1 MPGLYI
7 IGALAGYPL
16 IKHCLNQ
23 GYEVVEYI
31 LGNHIPPADEPLL
44 QDKLDKAG
52 VKMTVTELVAD
63 DPRAAAALRLAHAA
77 ADPRIPAP
85 FRDPPAPGRAT

>member
-1 MPGLYI
+1 MPPRKFVESCGIHFASDSPTSFPTVSETYESEIPGLYI

-23 GYEVVEYI
+23 GYEVIEYI

-44 QDKLDKAG
+44 QEKLDKA
-52 VKMTVTELVAD
+52 ARRRCRS
-63 DPRAAAALRLAHAA
+63 PSSS
-77 ADPRIPAP
+77 P
-85 FRDPPAPGRAT
+85 